1 MNLSFVVQKKLSM
14 IATKTR
20 EESQIKFWIIKKG
33 WEVGVFLVSI
43 PPVKK
48 RCYDPEHTN
57 VFCKIHRDFAIFL
70 RTPCLQNT
78 SGGCF

>member
-1 MNLSFVVQKKLSM
+1 M

-33 WEVGVFLVSI
+33 WGEGVSLVSI

-48 RCYDPEHTN
+48 RCYDPVHTK
-57 VFCKIHRDFAIFL
+57 VFAKFTGIL
-70 RTPCLQNT
+70 RY
-78 SGGCF
+78 F